1 MANEATWTTA
11 ADSLPAAPGAY
22 ALLVSLRA
30 PVPLPPRLAATLAA
44 GRYLYV
50 GSARGPGGIRARCAR
65 HLRRPKPRRWH
76 VDWLTESGDEI
87 AALALPGGDEC
98 ALVDMLRRRP
108 GVSLPVAGFGSSDC
122 RRCPAHLVRLGPG
135 HDAALLERLL
145 AATTGP

>member
-1 MANEATWTTA
+1 MASEATWATSA
-11 ADSLPAAPGAY
+11 EALPAVPGAY
-22 ALLVSLRA
+22 ALLVA
-30 PVPLPPRLAATLAA
+30 VAEPVPLPPRLAATLSA

-76 VDWLTESGDEI
+76 VDWLTENAPEI

-98 ALVDMLRRRP
+98 GLVDVLRCRP
-108 GVSLPVAGFGSSDC
+108 GFSLPVAGFGSSDC

-135 HDAALLERLL
+135 HDAAVLERLL
-145 AATTGP
+145 AGTTGP